1 MLNKNI
7 YILGFCFT
15 IIFSQNIWTGTSV
28 ATSDNLEA
36 FSLNPAGFG
45 LDRGIQTGMY
55 IPVNNNQFEFI
66 QGHRHSNFGYL
77 LKYSDSRPKSLMHQP
92 ISFKIGLGFEAGK
105 GNYIGFLW
113 DQVKNNEGILMDIE
127 NNFVFGAIVRP
138 WNFLSLG
145 ATFST
150 NEEKDISS
158 NRFGIAIRPFLNHRL
173 TFGADYKTNNN
184 LDIEKNTLY
193 PFVDI
198 KLVDGI
204 NVGFSAGINLDN
216 DNTVAH
222 EYQINLGFNFDKGG
236 AYTVSDNENNIGIGM
251 YTSEQILPSIF
262 NKKKKDSKHYVRMN
276 LSGKFIEENPLEVSF
291 LTNILF
297 PSSKGTQLRSWLEK
311 MDEYTDG
318 SNIHGLIIDIGS
330 VGAGFAKKNEM
341 RRALQRF
348 KDAGKEIIVY
358 SEYGISGS
366 NYFLISMAD
375 KIFISGSTGIE
386 LKGLNIEVSFYRT
399 LLDTL
404 SIVPEV
410 FRVNYDGISYKTM
423 GDPFLYSEM
432 TNEFRENYTDL
443 FQGLYDVLVKGIAE
457 GRNWSIEETKE
468 VINQGPYLMLSNAK
482 NVGLID
488 SIMFKDQFEDYVDNL
503 NDGKNTVTKI
513 KDIDSSE
520 DYVNSWAPK
529 KKEKIAVIYAV
540 GSIMPGNS
548 NPGLSGS
555 SIMGDKTIIKAIKS
569 ARENKDIKAI
579 VLRIDS
585 GGGSVLAS
593 DNMWREIYKTTTEDT
608 TNVKPFIASMSD
620 VAASGG
626 YYIACEADSILADE
640 ATITGSIGVIG
651 LRFNTSELMKRIGIN
666 TESITFGDNA
676 DFATGSRLISDE
688 HRARIQESINET
700 YTDFKQK
707 VSDGRYNISEEDDL
721 DGIAMGRVFTGKQAS
736 DLDLFLIDKLGGI
749 HEAIETAKNAAGIDG
764 DVEIIEYPKADI
776 KSSFEFTLGMKTS
789 IQNNII
795 DELPYE
801 IKKHYDAVEL
811 INVLSSDTK
820 HMIFPY
826 KIEVK

>member
-1 MLNKNI
+1 MLNKNL
-7 YILGFCFT
+7 YMLGFCFT
-15 IIFSQNIWTGTSV
+15 VIFSQNIWTGTSV
-28 ATSDNLEA
+28 ATSDNLDV

-45 LDRGIQTGMY
+45 VSRGTQNGFYM
-55 IPVNNNQFEFI
+55 PVDKDDFTIFKANRY
-66 QGHRHSNFGYL
+66 GNFGY
-77 LKYSDSRPKSLMHQP
+77 SLEIKENDPWDHLTGVG
-92 ISFKIGLGFEAGK
+92 IGFGTKIGN
-105 GNYIGFLW
+105 GNYIGIRWNKTKAVPISSSIFT
-113 DQVKNNEGILMDIE
+113 I
-127 NNFVFGAIVRP
+127 GAMIRP
-138 WNFLSLG
+138 WDFLSIG
-145 ATFST
+145 ATASLD
-150 NEEKDISS
+150 ERQEIS
-158 NRFGIAIRPFLNHRL
+158 NFPFYRIGIALRPLSNHRL
-173 TFGADYKTNNN
+173 TIGVDYMENNQN
-184 LDIEKNTLY
+184 DLQTIH
-193 PFVDI
+193 PFANI

-204 NVGFSAGINLDN
+204 NLSLSTEMDLNADKMEPEGCQLNI
-216 DNTVAH
+216 
-222 EYQINLGFNFDKGG
+222 GFNVNKFG
-236 AYTVSDNENNIGIGM
+236 AYSIQDGDSNIGIGF
-251 YTSEQILPSIF
+251 YSSAETLPSIF
-262 NKKKKDSKHYVRMN
+262 SKKKKDSRHYIRMD
-276 LSGKFIEENPLEVSF
+276 LSGNFIEEKPSEVSF
-291 LTNILF
+291 ITNILF
-297 PSSKGTQLRSWLEK
+297 PSSKGTQLRGWLEK
-311 MDEYTDG
+311 MDEYTDD
-318 SNIHGLIIDIGS
+318 SDIHGLIIDIGS
-330 VGAGFAKKNEM
+330 VGGGFAKKNEM

-358 SEYGISGS
+358 SEYGLSGGS
-366 NYFLISMAD
+366 YFLISMAD
-375 KIFISGSTGIE
+375 EIFMSGSTGIE

-410 FRVNYDGISYKTM
+410 FRVNYDGKSYKTM
-423 GDPFLYSEM
+423 GDPFLYSGM
-432 TNEFRENYTDL
+432 TDEFRENYTEL
-443 FQGLYDVLVKGIAE
+443 FQGLYDIWVKGISE
-457 GRNWSIEETKE
+457 GREWTTEETKN
-468 VINQGPYLMLSNAK
+468 VINNGPYYLLDNAK
-482 NVGLID
+482 NAGLID
-488 SIMFKDQFEDYVDNL
+488 SVMFKDQFDDYVDNL

-513 KDIDSSE
+513 EDIDSSE
-520 DYVNSWAPK
+520 YYVNDWAPK
-529 KKEKIAVIYAV
+529 EKEKIAVIYAV

-548 NPGLSGS
+548 NPGPSGS
-555 SIMGDKTIIKAIKS
+555 SIMGDKTIMKAIKS
-569 ARENKDIKAI
+569 ARENKDVKAI

-593 DNMWREIYKTTTEDT
+593 DNMWREIYRTTTEDT

-707 VSDGRYNISEEDDL
+707 VSDGRDNISEEDNL
-721 DGIAMGRVFTGKQAS
+721 DDIALGRVFTGKQAS
-736 DLDLFLIDKLGGI
+736 DLDLFLVDKLGGI
-749 HEAIETAKNAAGIDG
+749 YEAIETAKNAAGIDG
-764 DVEIIEYPKADI
+764 DVEIIEYPKRDI
-776 KSSFEFTLGMKTS
+776 KSSFQFSLGMKTS